1 MLANNYF
8 KFNQMHL
15 GKFMYETKYGSMT
28 TLTKL
33 GDVS

>member
-1 MLANNYF
+1 
-8 KFNQMHL
+8 MHL